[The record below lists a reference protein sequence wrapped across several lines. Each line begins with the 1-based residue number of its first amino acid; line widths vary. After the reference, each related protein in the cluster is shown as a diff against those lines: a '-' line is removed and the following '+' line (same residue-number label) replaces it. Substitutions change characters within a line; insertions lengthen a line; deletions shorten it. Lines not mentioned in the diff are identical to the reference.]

1 MVFMSS
7 KTKYKND
14 IPPIINK
21 YIKDNNIEVFID
33 CCSGGANLTDKIICE
48 NVYAVD
54 LSPSLIELHKQ
65 AQKDFSK
72 IPTDGSREMWDNS
85 YSAWKKMKKIL
96 DTKSYE
102 NFTNSDFNEIG
113 LPLYEIGCM
122 EWYASFSNGGFP
134 RGYAKNSITR
144 NYYQEAWRNHKKQSE
159 QEIYKNIKFFCDD
172 YQHFVN
178 KFINKTE
185 NVKILLY
192 IDPPYKNTKSYAIA
206 KNFNYMGFY
215 KWLKEISEFCPIFI
229 SEQYL
234 PAEFDKYKI
243 WDKEV
248 KRTSG
253 KDNNFKA
260 KETLW
265 FIDRRNE
272 NE

>member
-1 MVFMSS
+1 MVFMGS

-159 QEIYKNIKFFCDD
+159 QKAYKNIKFFCDD
-172 YQHFVN
+172 YQHFVY
-178 KFINKTE
+178 KFINETK
-185 NVKILLY
+185 NVKTLLY

-206 KNFNYMGFY
+206 KNFNYKGFY

-248 KRTSG
+248 KRTNG